1 MTNQTKLAEYNME
14 NELYDLRSIFLLMV
28 KGGLDKQTRDK
39 IGIFL
44 AHYMQKKIQ
53 SRHQFFEHQGFGPA
67 YTSEI
72 IILPRWRVQDI
83 DNEQDWRNAELIMET
98 ITNQNSK
105 R

>member
-44 AHYMQKKIQ
+44 AHYMQKK
-53 SRHQFFEHQGFGPA
+53 
-67 YTSEI
+67 
-72 IILPRWRVQDI
+72 
-83 DNEQDWRNAELIMET
+83 
-98 ITNQNSK
+98 SK
-105 R
+105 AVISFLKVAIVAKF

>member
-44 AHYMQKKIQ
+44 AHYMQKKPKDVI
-53 SRHQFFEHQGFGPA
+53 SFLNIKDLGLL
-67 YTSEI
+67 
-72 IILPRWRVQDI
+72 IL
-83 DNEQDWRNAELIMET
+83 L
-98 ITNQNSK
+98 K
-105 R
+105 

>member
-44 AHYMQKKIQ
+44 AHYMQKKSKAVI
-53 SRHQFFEHQGFGPA
+53 SFLNIKDLGLL
-67 YTSEI
+67 
-72 IILPRWRVQDI
+72 ILRAISICW
-83 DNEQDWRNAELIMET
+83 T
-98 ITNQNSK
+98 K
-105 R
+105 